1 MTCIHC
7 GGRIEPLEPAPAA
20 GDSVLAT
27 LVEAPAGFD
36 AQQPALCRDCA
47 ALVPSTLPAAREV
60 RAESYC
66 LWCRRPLADDGKTP
80 RQDAAPLPTDSDAC
94 VIFRECRDCRQSR
107 GTGPGQ
113 PFQLRP
119 R

>member
-7 GGRIEPLEPAPAA
+7 GGPIEPEERSPAS

-27 LVEAPAGFD
+27 LVEAPADSD

-47 ALVPSTLPAAREV
+47 SLVPSQLPAAREV
-60 RAESYC
+60 RAEFYC
-66 LWCRRPLADDGKTP
+66 LWCRRPLGEDGKTP

-94 VIFRECRDCRQSR
+94 VIFRECQDCRQAR
-107 GTGPGQ
+107 GTDPVRLFQ
-113 PFQLRP
+113 PRP